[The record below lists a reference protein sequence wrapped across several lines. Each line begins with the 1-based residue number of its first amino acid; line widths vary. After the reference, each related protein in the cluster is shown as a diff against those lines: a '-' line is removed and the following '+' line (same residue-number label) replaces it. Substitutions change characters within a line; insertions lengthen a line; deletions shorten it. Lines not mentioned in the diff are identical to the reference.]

1 MNNSDLIT
9 FCKLNKTSIKKILDI
24 DKLEKEIQSISSSN
38 EPFLIKVM
46 EQLTNF
52 LNLNEKKQQ
61 KLIEENKLLRELNY
75 QLENQIKDMKAKI
88 IFLEKTAAV
97 FTSEELEEDDIFF
110 DNLCKEL
117 RESYKYLDKHVKRD
131 LEHELEIISP
141 ESLIINGS
149 LYLGKLWD
157 YALMCRKKSRFV
169 AFDNIKDIIYLLFHF
184 RKDILD
190 VEWQEVEIGDKF
202 DETKFLMDYDSE
214 NNIGIIE
221 EVVLRGYVEDGELIK
236 KSLVRVK

>member
-9 FCKLNKTSIKKILDI
+9 FCKLNKTSIKEILDI
-24 DKLEKEIQSISSSN
+24 DKLEKISLSN
-38 EPFLIKVM
+38 ESLINMM
-46 EQLTNF
+46 EQLVNF

-61 KLIEENKLLRELNY
+61 KLIEENKLLKEQNY

-97 FTSEELEEDDIFF
+97 FTSEELEEDDISF

-117 RESYKYLDKHVKRD
+117 RESYKYLDKYVKKD

-149 LYLGKLWD
+149 LYLERLWD
-157 YALMCRKKSRFV
+157 YALMCRKKSRFI
-169 AFDNIKDIIYLLFHF
+169 AFENVKDIIYLLFQF
-184 RKDILD
+184 RKEVFD
-190 VEWQEVEIGDKF
+190 VEWQEVKIGDKF
-202 DETKFLMDYDSE
+202 DETKFLMDDESE
-214 NNIGIIE
+214 NKIGIIE
-221 EVVLRGYVEDGELIK
+221 EVVLRGYVEDEKLIK
-236 KSLVRVK
+236 KSLVKVK